1 VPQEEEDSEEDEE
14 QPKRDRADQV
24 PLGIR
29 KPKSPQFDPNQFA
42 DRQRSEDEEREVE
55 QLRKAEDEPLDA
67 PDTHQDYEIKDGEEF
82 DRHLEGIT
90 TVNALKELIQQ
101 AKEEVEEELELKV
114 KAFRPERIDELMV
127 FTKEAV
133 TGYGEATG
141 YAELKKHVRSLI
153 VGDLRAAEEEL
164 DRKKEAYLKSAGK

>member
-1 VPQEEEDSEEDEE
+1 VPREEEDSEEDEE
-14 QPKRDRADQV
+14 QPKRERTNKV

-29 KPKSPQFDPNQFA
+29 KPKSPQFDATHFA

-55 QLRKAEDEPLDA
+55 LLRKASDEPLEA
-67 PDTHQDYEIKDGEEF
+67 PDAHQDYEIKDGDET

-90 TVNALKELIQQ
+90 SVNALKELIQQ
-101 AKEEVEEELELKV
+101 AKEDVEQELELKT
-114 KAFRPERIDELMV
+114 KPFRPERIDELMV